1 MMAFINTILKR
12 IMRVICLNQIDMIL
26 DIQDELIARD
36 FMLNAS
42 VCTVLCY
49 LTMVSIFTF
58 GFLKNP
64 SFWISV
70 LYEFLVKDK
79 KDSE

>member
-1 MMAFINTILKR
+1 MTLNTIIKR
-12 IMRVICLNQIDMIL
+12 IINVICLNQIDIIL
-26 DIQDELIARD
+26 KIQDEMIARD
-36 FMLNAS
+36 FALSAS
-42 VCTVLCY
+42 VCTALCY

-70 LYEFLVKDK
+70 LYEFYVKDK
-79 KDSE
+79 KGSK